1 MKFRSYQ
8 LFYLIALAALIASL
22 AVGSLFN
29 IYESDGSLSTFEN
42 FRLVQQSTG
51 EVSYVVCALGVVLIF
66 DILLNI
72 YGLFI
77 SFFQNFELQKRVAIL
92 SMLVVSGYYILL
104 LAYVLILLY
113 GASFTPAVSLLFPFV
128 ALVMNMLVFL
138 STRRTEAEILA
149 KASGFRLRD

>member
-29 IYESDGSLSTFEN
+29 IYESDGALSTFEN

-72 YGLFI
+72 FGLFI
-77 SFFQNFELQKRVAIL
+77 SFFQNFELQKRVAIHEKGFL
-92 SMLVVSGYYILL
+92 YLNSLCPEDLRNTMLQPGLPQPHQRDHKSHTTL
-104 LAYVLILLY
+104 
-113 GASFTPAVSLLFPFV
+113 PAFHHQ
-128 ALVMNMLVFL
+128 
-138 STRRTEAEILA
+138 
-149 KASGFRLRD
+149 